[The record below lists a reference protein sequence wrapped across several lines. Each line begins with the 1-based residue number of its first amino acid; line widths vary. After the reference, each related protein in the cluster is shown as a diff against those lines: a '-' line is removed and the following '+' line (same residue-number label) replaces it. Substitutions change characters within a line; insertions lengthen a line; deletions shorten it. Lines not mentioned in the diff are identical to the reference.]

1 MSNYTK
7 TTLTSHLESTNTI
20 LEDFASRLY
29 ILIPMGILTHY
40 SDQQKIKPSVMCA
53 DMILK
58 NSAWADRLFDADSQ
72 FSLED
77 IIHDFVELMTKDE
90 HFVPRI

>member
-40 SDQQKIKPSVMCA
+40 SDQQKIKPSV
-53 DMILK
+53 IK
-58 NSAWADRLFDADSQ
+58 
-72 FSLED
+72 
-77 IIHDFVELMTKDE
+77 DFE
-90 HFVPRI
+90 